1 MTSDV
6 TRRVQPDLRRRITAT
21 HDRRG
26 TGWSAWAGSAPGWEV
41 GVTEVGWLGVG
52 VVVADLPELP
62 LLETAP
68 QALSGGEEASK

>member
-1 MTSDV
+1 MG
-6 TRRVQPDLRRRITAT
+6 RI
-21 HDRRG
+21 R
-26 TGWSAWAGSAPGWEV
+26 PWEV
-41 GVTEVGWLGVG
+41 GVTEVAWLGVG